1 MTFLSDLNPDDAM
14 NIQEIVLGALRGAGR
29 PLASQQIWELPACVE
44 LTRQQVWSAVGHL
57 RKLGKIEE
65 TWEKVANAANGPKA
79 VRQYRVSPQ
88 EEGLAEALAAGQV
101 LREAEAAARS
111 RLEATR
117 IPRPDRPIPPTS
129 PGHKPAPG
137 HPFTHPISPK
147 APPRRGRVT
156 RDLPTHLTTPA
167 PDADG
172 ATQEAQFIAAEAAAE
187 ATALAEAET
196 WADLATGADAAGGDT
211 PSVNLADRLSPEARL
226 IYTNLDTELVAELA
240 AVCGADA
247 RPTPAEETAMAT
259 DRPLCN
265 GHCQQGKTADYA
277 AHGDPCAVHAD
288 EDLDHAQAVAPA
300 GAPGTTPADR
310 PGWVAELQ
318 AWLGPLPI
326 DLSLYQ
332 ISARLMT
339 NVGPGELR
347 LKTNDDGGGPFIRLG
362 AQGLALNSGELSQ
375 LDRYASALIWIYDAI
390 QLNAHLLDHS
400 INRPAGLDQPSP
412 RAAWD
417 DDLRPQRSDGQG
429 AGGGAEYRS
438 QRLDDPTDKDWR
450 PRRIDDPF

>member
-1 MTFLSDLNPDDAM
+1 MTNK
-14 NIQEIVLGALRGAGR
+14 EIVLGALREAGR
-29 PLASQQIWELPACVE
+29 PLASHQIWELPACVG
-44 LTRQQVWSAVGHL
+44 LTRQQVSSAVGHL
-57 RKLGKIEE
+57 RRDGQIEE
-65 TWEKVANAANGPKA
+65 TWEPVPGPPHGPKE
-79 VRQYRVSPQ
+79 VRQFRVMPQ
-88 EEGLAEALAAGQV
+88 EDGLAEALAAGQA
-101 LREAEAAARS
+101 LRDAEEAARS

-117 IPRPDRPIPPTS
+117 IASPERPIPPTS
-129 PGHKPAPG
+129 KGHKPAPG

-147 APPRRGRVT
+147 APPRHGRVT
-156 RDLPTHLTTPA
+156 RDLPAHLTTPA
-167 PDADG
+167 PDPDG

-196 WADLATGADAAGGDT
+196 GADLATGADAAGGDT
-211 PSVNLADRLSPEARL
+211 PSVNLADRLSHDARL
-226 IYTNLDTELVAELA
+226 IYTSLDTELVAELA
-240 AVCGADA
+240 AACGADA

-259 DRPLCN
+259 DRPLCT
-265 GHCQQGKTADYA
+265 GHCQQGKTANYS
-277 AHGDPCAVHAD
+277 AHGDPCAVPAD
-288 EDLDHAQAVAPA
+288 DDLDQAQAVAPA
-300 GAPGTTPADR
+300 CTAGPAPVDR

-332 ISARLMT
+332 ISARLMM

-375 LDRYASALIWIYDAI
+375 LDRYASALIWIYEAI
-390 QLNAHLLDHS
+390 QCNAHLLDHP

-412 RAAWD
+412 GAARD
-417 DDLRPQRSDGQG
+417 DDLRPQRVEGQ
-429 AGGGAEYRS
+429 AEGWDADYRG
-438 QRLDDPTDKDWR
+438 QRLDDPTDQDWR